1 MKINDNYIQYMLALY
16 TRWAYIG
23 YIQLI
28 KELNM
33 AKVERI
39 KESAYLSKQLSDWL
53 NEYAKEVGASKSA
66 IVAMALQE
74 LKESKK

>member
-1 MKINDNYIQYMLALY
+1 MLALY
-16 TRWAYIG
+16 TPWVYIG
-23 YIQLI
+23 YIKLI
-28 KELNM
+28 KGLNM